1 MRLFILI
8 KRDPRESREEFED
21 WWSSH
26 HAELAKD
33 MPGLKRYVLHKVL
46 GGFEKE
52 TDWDGIAELEY
63 ESEAAARASFA
74 SEIGYRTLVED
85 TKGRRGARLMLSTEH
100 LRVVRES

>member
-8 KRDPRESREEFED
+8 KRDPRETREEFET
-21 WWSSH
+21 WWKSH

-33 MPGLKRYVLHKVL
+33 MPGLKRYVLHQIL

-52 TDWDGIAELEY
+52 TDWDGIAELEFDSV
-63 ESEAAARASFA
+63 EAARAAFG
-74 SEIGYRTLVED
+74 SEPGVRTLED

-100 LRVVRES
+100 LRVVRER